1 MWSQTLARAG
11 ICSRLRFARIFF
23 SLGLIVV
30 LAPLKAGAR
39 VQETPRKA
47 EPLRRWS
54 HGGLRL
60 RGVGCREV
68 RFPDGRGR
76 HSLGP
81 RSCRASHCEVRSAVT
96 DAAGQGA
103 LVQKIR

>member
-1 MWSQTLARAG
+1 MWSQTLARAE
-11 ICSRLRFARIFF
+11 ICSRLLFARICF

-60 RGVGCREV
+60 RGVG
-68 RFPDGRGR
+68 
-76 HSLGP
+76 
-81 RSCRASHCEVRSAVT
+81 
-96 DAAGQGA
+96 
-103 LVQKIR
+103 